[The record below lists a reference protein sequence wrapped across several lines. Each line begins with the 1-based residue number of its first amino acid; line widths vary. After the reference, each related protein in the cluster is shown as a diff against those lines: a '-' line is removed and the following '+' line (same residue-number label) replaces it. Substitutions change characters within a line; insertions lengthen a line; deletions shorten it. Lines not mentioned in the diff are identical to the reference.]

1 VLRHLNRISYLE
13 MKLKNAEDK
22 EAELNANAQAEEK
35 VKNQLLE
42 QIELCSLERIQ
53 TIEKMNQWRER
64 AMMQMEDSEMHLT
77 RQNFLLFSI
86 KKLRELNKGLT

>member
-1 VLRHLNRISYLE
+1 